1 MRYPVRVM
9 PISTVFLDAGG
20 VLVTPNWK
28 RVADALG
35 RQRVGVTPEALAAA
49 DPLARHELDL
59 GLEPRASDQ
68 KRGFLYFNRVL
79 ELAGVTPSD
88 LTEAAL
94 DELQGYH
101 ARINLWEVVPDG
113 VPEALERMRAMGL
126 RLAVVSNAN
135 GKLKVLFDRMGLSRH
150 FEVMLDSTE
159 EGVEK
164 PDRRLFDIAVERMGV
179 RRDEVVH
186 VGDLFSVDVEGARGA
201 GLRAVLLDP
210 LDLYAGYDCERVRSL
225 GELAD
230 RLTARRP
237 LNPQP

>member
-1 MRYPVRVM
+1 MT
-9 PISTVFLDAGG
+9 ISTVFLDAGG
-20 VLVTPNWK
+20 VLVTPNWQ

-35 RQRVGVTPEALAAA
+35 RQGVGVTPEALAAA

-59 GLEPRASDQ
+59 GLGPRASDQ

-79 ELAGVTPSD
+79 ELAGIPVSGR
-88 LTEAAL
+88 TEAAL
-94 DELQGYH
+94 AELQGYH
-101 ARINLWEVVPDG
+101 AHINLWECVPDG
-113 VPEALERMRAMGL
+113 VPEALERMRATGL

-164 PDRRLFDIAVERMGV
+164 PDRRLFDIAVERMGAP
-179 RRDEVVH
+179 RDEVVH
-186 VGDLFSVDVEGARGA
+186 VGDLFSVDVEGARAA
-201 GLRAVLLDP
+201 GLQAILLDP
-210 LDLYAGYDCERVRSL
+210 LDLYVGFDCERVRSL